1 MSYKFNP
8 FTGNLDEVISDCS
21 KLNIP
26 KIGDATFT
34 KQCDFNKLF
43 GSAGRA
49 TGGEITDAGSETINV
64 AAGTG
69 FIKATDSDTAKIL
82 SFDWAASNGIAITT
96 DTIQYV
102 YVKYNSGTPVID
114 ITATETSIDL
124 DTEFPLGKVINEG
137 GTLHILFN
145 PWWVTDGTTN
155 IIERFQSEGHVIR
168 DANVGGLGLSVT
180 GTRSILV
187 TAGQLWSRL
196 NEFAIP
202 AIDTNT
208 PLVESHNAIFVADSA
223 GKGLIFAPT
232 GTPYSSL
239 SAGDKIAVSGTGDN
253 NGSYKIESVV
263 NGNLITTTT
272 AIAGTDGAEPTTVF
286 YPTVEI
292 YWRSGANAWTDADVY
307 QYPITQYN
315 RLSDNTLQTINNNW
329 YFNWWVYAEADD
341 KEISMVYPQA
351 QYATAASAEA
361 ESPPSSIPVHISE
374 NAILIGRILCKQG
387 VDAPIEVQSAF
398 GTTFTASQAA
408 DHGNLAGL
416 GDDDHP
422 QYLLVEDENLSFLGL
437 TDTPAAWSLSP
448 KADSMLT
455 QQAGASAL
463 AWSSTPSFLTMSLT
477 NQDIPGTGTLN
488 FPANSIVGITTGFNA
503 DGVLTITSEQNFGDN
518 SVLVVSSIDGFS
530 FTGGGSKIVY
540 PGVDGTH
547 DLGKTAYRWKDLYLS
562 GNLTDGTNSV
572 TIAHTKDA
580 YDHVSNNGTDH
591 SYIDQDVTSGATPTF
606 TNTNF
611 TAATDKNY
619 VTDAQVTVIGN
630 TSNTNTGDE
639 PDATDSVKG
648 IVELATITETDTGTD
663 ATRAVTPDG
672 LQGSKRNIR
681 WLTFNVIGPDTDCT
695 ADTNFGGD
703 FVSPIAGTILQSD
716 TTPFYLY
723 ATNSTAGTTGTMVVD
738 VKING
743 TSIMTTNKLD
753 FDTGEKTTTTAST
766 PPDLTT
772 TTLAVGNIITIDVAS
787 LHTTAAKG
795 LTVYMA
801 VREN

>member
-21 KLNIP
+21 QLNIS

-43 GSAGRA
+43 GSVGRA

-69 FIKATDSDTAKIL
+69 FIKATDSDTAELL
-82 SFDWAASNGIAITT
+82 SFDWAASNGITITT

-114 ITATETSIDL
+114 ITATESSIDL

-180 GTRSILV
+180 GTRSISV

-202 AIDTNT
+202 AIDTN
-208 PLVESHNAIFVADSA
+208 
-223 GKGLIFAPT
+223 
-232 GTPYSSL
+232 
-239 SAGDKIAVSGTGDN
+239 VSGT
-253 NGSYKIESVV
+253 I
-263 NGNLITTTT
+263 
-272 AIAGTDGAEPTTVF
+272 
-286 YPTVEI
+286 EI
-292 YWRSGANAWTDADVY
+292 YWRSGANTWTDADVA

-341 KEISMVYPQA
+341 TETAMVYPQA
-351 QYATAASAEA
+351 QYANAASAEA

-437 TDTPAAWSLSP
+437 TDTPEAWSLSP

-503 DGVLTITSEQNFGDN
+503 DGVLTITSEQTFGDN

-619 VTDAQVTVIGN
+619 VTDAQLTVIGN

-695 ADTNFGGD
+695 VDTNFGGD